1 MFLNTITINILS
13 VILIAT
19 IFRSAFGFG
28 ESLIA
33 VPLLALWLPLNVA
46 VPLSVLVSVTIA
58 GVVVVQDW
66 RKIHF
71 RSAGGLIFYTLIG
84 IPLGIWL
91 MQSAEERIVKV
102 ILGLIIIIFSIY
114 LLIGKPL
121 SELKTNSFPWLFG
134 CGFLAGILGGAYG
147 LNGPPLVIYGAKK
160 RWSAQ
165 HFRATLQ
172 GYFLIASMI
181 GIIGY
186 WLAGLLVPSVI
197 RYYLFSIPVLLPAV
211 LIGRMINHR
220 LHGDKFFRY
229 VYVVLL
235 GIGTFLMVKSLLG

>member
-13 VILIAT
+13 VIFIAT

-91 MQSAEERIVKV
+91 MQSADERIVKV

-114 LLIGKPL
+114 LLIGKRL

-186 WLAGLLVPSVI
+186 WL
-197 RYYLFSIPVLLPAV
+197 
-211 LIGRMINHR
+211 
-220 LHGDKFFRY
+220 
-229 VYVVLL
+229 
-235 GIGTFLMVKSLLG
+235 